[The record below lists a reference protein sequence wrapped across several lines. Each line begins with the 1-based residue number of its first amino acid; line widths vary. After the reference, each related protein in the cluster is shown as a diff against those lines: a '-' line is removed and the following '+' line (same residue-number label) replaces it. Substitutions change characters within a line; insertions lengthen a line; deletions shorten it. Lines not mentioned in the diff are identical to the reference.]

1 MLYLTN
7 WNRNNDNFFTQEIIC
22 IVTLFDIDSELD
34 IIGKNFSF
42 QPSWSIEYKQKCS

>member
-1 MLYLTN
+1 MLYLTK

-34 IIGKNFSF
+34 IISAFLINWVQTKMLL
-42 QPSWSIEYKQKCS
+42 EV